1 MSGYLDEYLVRLGV
15 STDDAG
21 LAKLTNALKGIGDTV
36 AAEEATF
43 ASLITTVLKF
53 QVEATTAVL
62 AVAGAVGKMAEDV
75 AVADQEYRLFG
86 LTMFMNADAAKKLK
100 ITLDVLG
107 QPLGMIAWDAE
118 LQRRAARLIGLQ
130 NIMQRGMTVN
140 GDEADFMKIRDVRNE
155 LAALEVEWI
164 YFKQSL
170 TAGLAKAFAPEMD
183 MLLQK
188 LTDFNNWFV
197 KNLPEITA
205 KAVEFLEPILKAMK
219 PLGKDLIA
227 LFKELGVA
235 FTQLMAAWDND
246 RSLDGNTFSFEKFG
260 KAVQQAATQLT
271 EFLDDL
277 VKIETWML
285 RHKGFLA
292 GAAAGM
298 KTKNPELAVAEMAA
312 GMAYDEAQ
320 IQPAKGEGMPAEWQ
334 GWGPE
339 LDNLF
344 NKWHPVGGASA
355 QWGRLFGHLG
365 GKNTFETG
373 LDTSATSGGT
383 DVKAEA
389 DRVSKLTGVPA
400 NLLWDQWAHETGGF
414 KSVAAPNNLAGI
426 RLPGSTEYRKFGSL
440 DEFGDY
446 YAKLVSRYPD
456 LSRAT
461 TPDSFASVLK
471 GHRYYEDS
479 QRNYSAGLSRW
490 DSAYKGKPSAAH
502 VSVAVGDIHVHMPP
516 GSDGKEVVKTV
527 SGTIMRNTL
536 QAQAQAVYA

>member
-100 ITLDVLG
+100 ITLDALG

-118 LQRRAARLIGLQ
+118 LHKRAERLLGLQ
-130 NIMQRGMTVN
+130 DTMQRGMTAN

-155 LAALEVEWI
+155 LAALEVEWL

-205 KAVEFLEPILKAMK
+205 KAVKFLEPILKAMK

-235 FTQLMAAWDND
+235 FTQLMAAWDMD

-320 IQPAKGEGMPAEWQ
+320 IQPAEGEGMPSEWQ

-365 GKNTFETG
+365 GENTFETG
-373 LDTSATSGGT
+373 LTSLGT
-383 DVKAEA
+383 
-389 DRVSKLTGVPA
+389 T
-400 NLLWDQWAHETGGF
+400 
-414 KSVAAPNNLAGI
+414 PNNLDDVMPALFKVESNNDPNAVSPKGAMGLGQLMPGTARDMGVTNPFDPTQNAAGS
-426 RLPGSTEYRKFGSL
+426 RKYLDSLSKHYGGDLHKALMAYNWGPGNL
-440 DEFGDY
+440 DRALKYGTAPPAAVQG
-446 YAKLVSRYPD
+446 YAHNVER
-456 LSRAT
+456 RI
-461 TPDSFASVLK
+461 
-471 GHRYYEDS
+471 
-479 QRNYSAGLSRW
+479 
-490 DSAYKGKPSAAH
+490 
-502 VSVAVGDIHVHMPP
+502 SVAVGDIHVHMPP

-527 SGTIMRNTL
+527 AGTMRNTL